1 MTFEEQLI
9 KKSYFE
15 TYMES
20 GNRTHPVRALGEL
33 YLEEQKKDMPD
44 LSYIRFA
51 QGEVYFHNK
60 DYEAAIFKWENI
72 TNELEP
78 WAKKNMGDAFL
89 ELGLLNSAEEL
100 YLSIETESD
109 VLKIESGLQL
119 LSLYIEQGK
128 LDKAVAVIKKFV
140 ALDPDYPGVTEI
152 ARAFF
157 EEHNDWENAV
167 ELAVSEGVRTGS
179 PKWFDVLN
187 QYVDHGHTTVFGPE
201 YFNEAL
207 SVLYQVDRSR
217 FEQLAVSLW
226 LSYKGRTNY
235 MAWLKDFNQ
244 LFSGMDG
251 NRRDGWT
258 QLSGVYQ
265 DAYFEL
271 INGDRLIKEISPLIP
286 DLLTNW
292 LKITS
297 PANSLVSAS
306 SIIAWNE
313 VFPGSITASAI
324 KDAETLILNS
334 REYHDGYEDSMQLFQ
349 MIIKWA
355 EEHEIEVG
363 NRIKWMV
370 QGLNESN
377 VHNLL
382 IAGVSGNGKSSF
394 VNSIVGE
401 ELITVPTAAV
411 IRFKNQENPEI
422 HEITDT
428 DVRQITDLEDFK
440 EAAGVSRKTHK
451 HETIIDFKAQ
461 FPFIGDHGLALID
474 TPGVNRNNYD
484 KHPLYNYLRFADSL
498 LFVLNANDPFT
509 EKEREILS
517 NISEYFPNLPIH
529 FLLNKMD
536 VIYSQQEAIEIFDQT
551 WSEISQYYPDAKMF
565 AFSSNYDQA
574 QQLKDFSDFIK
585 SNKRAVD
592 LEQERTSKLQFF
604 VRRAITYLLDKRIEI
619 ENNHMESISWN
630 EEMVGK
636 LNGAINQLGD
646 IEEEKSRSIQKSF
659 RKIKDDTRAEI
670 IEKIPGLLRN
680 CSELVTEESDF
691 GRIHEQMDE
700 EMNKRIQEYLDTSVL
715 PKFHDSLE
723 GWIDFSKN
731 EFDQSQNYLNEMAEG
746 FNSMYGEE
754 RISLECDFRVLD
766 DWRRDANRMTSGV
779 HYEKVNIMNRST
791 PQQFFLKSAGKLLGV
806 LPQNNAM
813 LYNRYKTYLETEDYY
828 EIGVSIAKKFLQQFE
843 IFEKSIDR
851 DVNLFFKQPFIEL
864 EGAVD
869 HARSEIEYGKNEL
882 EKMRI
887 NPELYRDPLT
897 LYEVKLRQYEWMTA
911 AGRGE

>member
-15 TYMES
+15 TYMGSE
-20 GNRTHPVRALGEL
+20 GRLHPVRVLGEL
-33 YLEEQKKDMPD
+33 YLAEQKNDMPD

-60 DYEAAIFKWENI
+60 DFEAAIFKWENI

-89 ELGLLNSAEEL
+89 ELGLLPSAEDL
-100 YLSIETESD
+100 YLSIQTEST

-119 LSLYIEQGK
+119 LSLYIEQGS
-128 LDKAVAVIKKFV
+128 LDKAVAVVKQTV

-157 EEHNDWENAV
+157 EEHQDWNNAV
-167 ELAVSEGVRTGS
+167 ELAVNEGVRTGS
-179 PKWFDVLN
+179 PRWFDVLT
-187 QYVDHGHTTVFGPE
+187 QYVDQGNTSAFEPA
-201 YFNEAL
+201 YFNTAL
-207 SVLYQVDRSR
+207 SVLFQVDRSR

-226 LSYKGRTNY
+226 QSYRGQTTY
-235 MAWLKDFNQ
+235 MTWLREFNH

-251 NRRDGWT
+251 NRRDGWN
-258 QLSGVYQ
+258 QLSAVYQ

-286 DLLTNW
+286 DMLTNW
-292 LKITS
+292 LKITT

-313 VFPGSITASAI
+313 VFPTTISGSAI
-324 KDAETLILNS
+324 HDAETLILNS
-334 REYHDGYEDSMQLFQ
+334 REYHEGYEDSMKLFTT
-349 MIIKWA
+349 IIKWA

-370 QGLNESN
+370 QELNESN

-382 IAGVSGNGKSSF
+382 VAGISGNGKSSF
-394 VNSIVGE
+394 VNTIIGE
-401 ELITVPTAAV
+401 DLITAPTAAV
-411 IRFKNQENPEI
+411 IRFNDQQNTEI
-422 HEITDT
+422 LEITDT
-428 DVRQITDLEDFK
+428 VVREITDVNDFQ
-440 EAAGVSRKTHK
+440 EVAGVRRQTHK
-451 HETIIDFKAQ
+451 NETVIDFKAQ
-461 FPFIGDHGLALID
+461 FPFLREHELALID

-484 KHPLYNYLRFADSL
+484 KHPLFNYLRFADSL

-509 EKEREILS
+509 DKEREILS
-517 NISEYFPNLPIH
+517 KISEYFPNLPIH

-536 VIYSQQEAIEIFDQT
+536 VIYSQQEAIEVFDST

-565 AFSSNYDQA
+565 AFSSNYEKQ

-585 SNKRAVD
+585 TNRNAINF
-592 LEQERTSKLQFF
+592 EEERTSKLQFF

-670 IEKIPGLLRN
+670 IEKIPELLRG
-680 CSELVTEESDF
+680 CTDLVTEESDF
-691 GRIHEQMDE
+691 GRLHDE
-700 EMNKRIQEYLDTSVL
+700 IDNEMNIRIQEYLDNTVL
-715 PKFHDSLE
+715 PKFHESLE
-723 GWIDFSKN
+723 GWVQFSKE
-731 EFDQSQNYLNEMAEG
+731 EFDHSQSYLNEMAEG
-746 FNSMYGEE
+746 FNAMYGDE
-754 RISLECDFRVLD
+754 RIKLECDFRVLD
-766 DWRRDANRMTSGV
+766 DWRRDADRMTNGV
-779 HYEKVNIMNRST
+779 HYEKVNIMHRST

-806 LPQNNAM
+806 LPQNNTM

-828 EIGVSIAKKFLQQFE
+828 EIAVSIANKFLQQFE
-843 IFEKSIDR
+843 IFEKSIER
-851 DVNLFFKQPFIEL
+851 DVNLFFKQPFIAL
-864 EGAVD
+864 EQAVEE
-869 HARSEIEYGKNEL
+869 ARAEIEYGKNEL
-882 EKMRI
+882 EKMRV

-911 AGRGE
+911 AGRRE

>member
-20 GNRTHPVRALGEL
+20 VNQIHPVRVLGEL
-33 YLEEQKKDMPD
+33 YLEEQKNDMPD

-60 DYEAAIFKWENI
+60 DFEAAIFKWENI

-89 ELGLLNSAEEL
+89 ELGLLSSAEDL
-100 YLSIETESD
+100 YLSIQTEST

-119 LSLYIEQGK
+119 LSLYIEQGS
-128 LDKAVAVIKKFV
+128 LEKAVAIIKETVI
-140 ALDPDYPGVTEI
+140 LDPGYPGVTEI

-157 EEHNDWENAV
+157 EEHQDWENAV
-167 ELAVSEGVRTGS
+167 ELAVNEAVRTGS
-179 PKWFDVLN
+179 PKWFDVLKL
-187 QYVDHGHTTVFGPE
+187 YVDQNRTRAFEPA
-201 YFNEAL
+201 YFSTAL
-207 SVLYQVDRSR
+207 SVLFQVDRSR

-226 LSYKGRTNY
+226 NSYKDQTTY
-235 MAWLKDFNQ
+235 MTWLREFNH

-251 NRRDGWT
+251 NRKDGWK
-258 QLSGVYQ
+258 QLSAVYQ
-265 DAYFEL
+265 ETYFEL

-286 DLLTNW
+286 ELLTNW

-297 PANSLVSAS
+297 QANSLVAAS

-313 VFPGSITASAI
+313 VFPSTISPAAI
-324 KDAETLILNS
+324 HDAESLILNS
-334 REYHDGYEDSMQLFQ
+334 REYNNGYEDSMQLFAA
-349 MIIKWA
+349 IIQWA
-355 EEHEIEVG
+355 ENHEIEVG

-370 QGLNESN
+370 QELNESDA
-377 VHNLL
+377 HNLL
-382 IAGVSGNGKSSF
+382 VAGVSGNGKSTF
-394 VNSIVGE
+394 VNTIIGE
-401 ELITVPTAAV
+401 ELITAPTAAV
-411 IRFKNQENPEI
+411 IQFKDYETTEI

-428 DVRQITDLEDFK
+428 VVRQITDVEDFQ
-440 EAAGVSRKTHK
+440 ESAGVRRQTHK
-451 HETIIDFKAQ
+451 NETVIDFKAE
-461 FPFIGDHGLALID
+461 FPFLRTHGLALID

-484 KHPLYNYLRFADSL
+484 KHPLFNYLRYADSL

-517 NISEYFPNLPIH
+517 QISEYFPNLPIH

-536 VIYSQQEAIEIFDQT
+536 VIYSQQEAIEVFDHT
-551 WSEISQYYPDAKMF
+551 WSEISQYYPEAKMF
-565 AFSSNYDQA
+565 AFSANYDTQ

-585 SNKRAVD
+585 TNTNAINF
-592 LEQERTSKLQFF
+592 EEERTSKLQFF

-630 EEMVGK
+630 EEMVVK

-646 IEEEKSRSIQKSF
+646 IEEEKSRTIKKSF

-670 IEKIPGLLRN
+670 IESIPGILRG
-680 CSELVTEESDF
+680 CSDLVTEESDF
-691 GRIHEQMDE
+691 GRLHDE
-700 EMNKRIQEYLDTSVL
+700 INDEMNKRIQDYLDNTVL
-715 PKFHDSLE
+715 PGFHDSLKE
-723 GWIDFSKN
+723 WIQFSRD
-731 EFDQSQNYLNEMAEG
+731 EFGHSQTYLNEMAEG
-746 FNSMYGEE
+746 FNAMYGDE
-754 RISLECDFRVLD
+754 RLQLDCDFRVLD
-766 DWRRDANRMTSGV
+766 DWRRDADRMTNGV
-779 HYEKVNIMNRST
+779 LYEKVNIMHRST

-806 LPQNNAM
+806 LPQNNTM
-813 LYNRYKTYLETEDYY
+813 LYNRYKTYVETEDYY
-828 EIGVSIAKKFLQQFE
+828 DIGVTIANKFLQQFE
-843 IFEKSIDR
+843 IFEKSIER
-851 DVNLFFKQPFIEL
+851 DVNLFFRQPLIEL
-864 EGAVD
+864 EKAVEE
-869 HARSEIEYGKNEL
+869 AQSEIQFGKNEL

-897 LYEVKLRQYEWMTA
+897 LFEVKLRQYEWMTA
-911 AGRGE
+911 AGRG

>member
-15 TYMES
+15 TFMSPED
-20 GNRTHPVRALGEL
+20 RVHPVRVLGEL
-33 YLEEQKKDMPD
+33 YLAEQKNDMPD

-51 QGEVYFHNK
+51 QGEVYFHNR
-60 DYEAAIFKWENI
+60 DFEAAIFKWENI

-89 ELGLLNSAEEL
+89 ELGLLSSAEDL
-100 YLSIETESD
+100 YLSIQTEST

-119 LSLYIEQGK
+119 LSLYIEQGN
-128 LDKAVAVIKKFV
+128 LDKAVAIIKETV
-140 ALDPDYPGVTEI
+140 VLDPDYPGVTEI

-157 EEHNDWENAV
+157 EEHQDWNNAV
-167 ELAVSEGVRTGS
+167 ELAVNESVRTGS
-179 PKWFDVLN
+179 PKWFDVLK
-187 QYVDHGHTTVFGPE
+187 QYVDQGLTRAFEPA
-201 YFNEAL
+201 YFNTAL
-207 SVLYQVDRSR
+207 SVLFQVDRSR

-226 LSYKGRTNY
+226 NSYKDQTTY
-235 MAWLKDFNQ
+235 MTWLREFNH

-251 NRRDGWT
+251 NRKDGWS
-258 QLSGVYQ
+258 QLSAVYQ
-265 DAYFEL
+265 EAYFEL

-286 DLLTNW
+286 ELLTNW
-292 LKITS
+292 LKITT

-313 VFPGSITASAI
+313 VFPSTISPAAI
-324 KDAETLILNS
+324 HDAETLILNS
-334 REYHDGYEDSMQLFQ
+334 REYNNGYDDSMELFAA
-349 MIIKWA
+349 IIKWA
-355 EEHEIEVG
+355 EQHEIEVG

-370 QGLNESN
+370 QELNESN

-382 IAGVSGNGKSSF
+382 VAGVSGNGKSSF
-394 VNSIVGE
+394 VNTIIGD
-401 ELITVPTAAV
+401 ELITAPTAAV
-411 IRFKNQENPEI
+411 IQFKNHETTEI

-428 DVRQITDLEDFK
+428 MVRQITDVEDFQ
-440 EAAGVSRKTHK
+440 ESAGVSRKTHK
-451 HETIIDFKAQ
+451 NETVIDFKAR
-461 FPFIGDHGLALID
+461 FPFLHDHGLSLID

-484 KHPLYNYLRFADSL
+484 KHPLFNYLRYADSL
-498 LFVLNANDPFT
+498 LFVLNANDPFS

-517 NISEYFPNLPIH
+517 QISEYFPNLPIH

-536 VIYSQQEAIEIFDQT
+536 VIYSQQEAIEVFDNT
-551 WSEISQYYPDAKMF
+551 WSEISQYYPEAKMF
-565 AFSSNYDQA
+565 AFSANYDTP

-585 SNKRAVD
+585 TNTNAINF
-592 LEQERTSKLQFF
+592 EEERTSKLQFF

-630 EEMVGK
+630 EEMVVK

-646 IEEEKSRSIQKSF
+646 IEEEKSRSIKKSF

-670 IEKIPGLLRN
+670 IENVPGILRS

-691 GRIHEQMDE
+691 GRLHDEIDE
-700 EMNKRIQEYLDTSVL
+700 EMNKRIQEYFDGTVL
-715 PKFHDSLE
+715 PKFRESLE
-723 GWIDFSKN
+723 GWIQFSKD
-731 EFDQSQNYLNEMAEG
+731 EFGHSQSYLDEMAEG
-746 FNSMYGEE
+746 FNTMYGDD
-754 RISLECDFRVLD
+754 RIQLDCDFRVLD
-766 DWRRDANRMTSGV
+766 DWRRDADRMTNGIF
-779 HYEKVNIMNRST
+779 YEKVNIMHRST

-806 LPQNNAM
+806 LPQNNTM
-813 LYNRYKTYLETEDYY
+813 LYNRYKTYVETEDYY
-828 EIGVSIAKKFLQQFE
+828 DIGVSIAHNFLQQFE
-843 IFEKSIDR
+843 IFEKSIER

-864 EGAVD
+864 DKAVEE
-869 HARSEIEYGKNEL
+869 AQSEIQHGKTEL

-897 LYEVKLRQYEWMTA
+897 LFEVKLRQYEWMTA
-911 AGRGE
+911 AGRG

>member
-20 GNRTHPVRALGEL
+20 GNRTHPVHVLGEL
-33 YLEEQKKDMPD
+33 YLEEQKNDMPD

-60 DYEAAIFKWENI
+60 DFEAAIFKWENI
-72 TNELEP
+72 TNEFEP

-89 ELGLLNSAEEL
+89 ELGLLTSAEEL
-100 YLSIETESD
+100 YLSIETESN

-128 LDKAVAVIKKFV
+128 LEKAVAVIKKSV
-140 ALDPDYPGVTEI
+140 SLDPDYPGVTEI

-157 EEHNDWENAV
+157 EEHQDWDNAV
-167 ELAVSEGVRTGS
+167 ELAVNEGVRTGS

-187 QYVDHGHTTVFGPE
+187 QYVEQGHTAQFAPD

-207 SVLYQVDRSR
+207 SVLFQVDRGR

-226 LSYKGRTNY
+226 ESYKGQSSY
-235 MAWLKDFNQ
+235 MTWLREFNQ

-251 NRRDGWT
+251 NRKDGWT
-258 QLSGVYQ
+258 HLSAVYQ
-265 DAYFEL
+265 DTYFEL

-286 DLLTNW
+286 ELLTNW

-297 PANSLVSAS
+297 PVNSLVSAS

-313 VFPGSITASAI
+313 VFPGTITSSAI
-324 KDAETLILNS
+324 HDAENLVLNS
-334 REYHDGYEDSMQLFQ
+334 REYHDGYEDSMQLFKT
-349 MIIKWA
+349 IIEWA
-355 EEHEIEVG
+355 GNHEIEVG

-370 QGLNESN
+370 QELQESN

-382 IAGVSGNGKSSF
+382 IAGITGNGKSSF
-394 VNSIVGE
+394 VNTIVGE
-401 ELITVPTAAV
+401 ELITAPTAAV
-411 IRFKNQENPEI
+411 IRFKNEENPEI
-422 HEITDT
+422 QEITDT
-428 DVRQITDLEDFK
+428 DVRRITDIEDFK
-440 EAAGVSRKTHK
+440 EAAGVRRQTHK
-451 HETIIDFKAQ
+451 NETIIDFKAE
-461 FPFIGDHGLALID
+461 FPFLREHELALID
-474 TPGVNRNNYD
+474 TPGINSNNYD
-484 KHPLYNYLRFADSL
+484 KHPLYNYLRFADGL

-509 EKEREILS
+509 EKEKEILS
-517 NISEYFPNLPIH
+517 KISEYFPDLPIH
-529 FLLNKMD
+529 FLLNKID
-536 VIYSQQEAIEIFDQT
+536 VIYSQQEAIDVFDQT
-551 WSEISQYYPDAKMF
+551 LAEISQYYPDSKMF
-565 AFSSNYDQA
+565 AFSSNYDKGK
-574 QQLKDFSDFIK
+574 QLRDFSDFIQTNR
-585 SNKRAVD
+585 STVD
-592 LEQERTSKLQFF
+592 FEQERTAKLQFF

-619 ENNHMESISWN
+619 ENNHTESISWN
-630 EEMVGK
+630 EEMVSK

-646 IEEEKSRSIQKSF
+646 IEEEKSSSIQKSY
-659 RKIKDDTRAEI
+659 RKIKDETRAEI
-670 IEKIPGLLRN
+670 IEKIPELLRG
-680 CSELVTEESDF
+680 CSELVTEDSDF
-691 GRIHEQMDE
+691 GNIHAEMDE
-700 EMNKRIQEYLDTSVL
+700 EMNKRIQEYLDGTVL
-715 PKFHDSLE
+715 PKFHKDLR
-723 GWIDFSKN
+723 GWIQHSKD

-746 FNSMYGEE
+746 FNSMYGDE
-754 RISLECDFRVLD
+754 RISLDCDFRVLD
-766 DWRRDANRMTSGV
+766 DWRRDADRMTNGV

-828 EIGVSIAKKFLQQFE
+828 EIGVTIAKRFLQQFE
-843 IFEKSIDR
+843 IFEKSIER
-851 DVNLFFKQPFIEL
+851 DVNLFFKNPFNVL
-864 EGAVD
+864 EVAVEE
-869 HARSEIEYGKNEL
+869 AKSEIEYGKNEL

-911 AGRGE
+911 AGRG